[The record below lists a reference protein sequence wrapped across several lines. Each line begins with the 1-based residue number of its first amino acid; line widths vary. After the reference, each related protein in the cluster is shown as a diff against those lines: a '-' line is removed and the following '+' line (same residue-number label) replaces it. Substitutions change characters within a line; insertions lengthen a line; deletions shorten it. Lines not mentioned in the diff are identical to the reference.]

1 MLGWLLGLCAQANI
15 YSWLACYW
23 IQINVCT
30 NWQMMKP
37 TGFFDLPKHPM
48 AHAVSLLRPW
58 QYPVPPTQ
66 GPDIVLWPEWLYSL
80 QTTSDLLFG
89 AAGIVVYTSGVTY
102 AVGILN
108 NSPFA
113 RLSDLWGH
121 RSPEVNCTCYQWHNE
136 LQVPY
141 KPQLTTN
148 LALNVS
154 SPCTGSATSTSE
166 SVSPLGMLKHE
177 MHTVGRVS
185 ILQWYWVDPL
195 KKQFQ
200 VK

>member
-1 MLGWLLGLCAQANI
+1 MCVQIGRWWSQRGFLTYPNTLWHMLFHFC
-15 YSWLACYW
+15 
-23 IQINVCT
+23 
-30 NWQMMKP
+30 
-37 TGFFDLPKHPM
+37 DLDSI
-48 AHAVSLLRPW
+48 VSH
-58 QYPVPPTQ
+58 QHKV
-66 GPDIVLWPEWLYSL
+66 PDIVLWPEWLYSL

-200 VK
+200 VKSFRFRF